1 MEMTLRRAKANVI
14 DRSSAVPTTEDNGVH
29 GCQTLATTVRR
40 KIDKMSDINFLRVSE
55 AQLPK
60 TVSSSYYA
68 AQRGVVPPRNRFL
81 LASFCAWGGEINAPA
96 GQMVGG
102 ATSNRGALGARER
115 LADGIGR
122 GRCGVASASGSR
134 R

>member
-14 DRSSAVPTTEDNGVH
+14 DRSNAVPATEDNDFQ

-40 KIDKMSDINFLRVSE
+40 KIDRMSDINFLRVSE

-68 AQRGVVPPRNRFL
+68 R
-81 LASFCAWGGEINAPA
+81 
-96 GQMVGG
+96 GG
-102 ATSNRGALGARER
+102 ALH
-115 LADGIGR
+115 
-122 GRCGVASASGSR
+122 
-134 R
+134 